1 MEATQIKVDEYA
13 TEGLRTLL
21 LAKKEIDEDYYEEW
35 NERFQTALGKI
46 VDRDTRVEKIQ
57 SEIEQDMLL
66 VGSTAIEDKL
76 QEDVAETIG
85 TMRQAGVKVWV
96 LTGDKVETAINIG
109 NSAGLLSKDMDQVI
123 IETADE
129 ANIKEKLSLI
139 ADRAA
144 L

>member
-1 MEATQIKVDEYA
+1 M
-13 TEGLRTLL
+13 
-21 LAKKEIDEDYYEEW
+21 
-35 NERFQTALGKI
+35 
-46 VDRDTRVEKIQ
+46 DRDTRVEKIQ

-144 L
+144 LQDMNEAL

>member
-1 MEATQIKVDEYA
+1 MEESQKKVDEYA

-21 LAKKEIDEDYYEEW
+21 LAKKDVDEDYYEEW
-35 NERFQTALGKI
+35 NERFQSALGKI

-57 SEIEQDMLL
+57 SEIEQGMWL

-76 QEDVAETIG
+76 QDDVAETIVALK
-85 TMRQAGVKVWV
+85 QAGVKVWV

-109 NSAGLLSKDMDQVI
+109 NSAGLLSKDMDQVV

-129 ANIKEKLSLI
+129 NDIK
-139 ADRAA
+139 
-144 L
+144 

>member
-1 MEATQIKVDEYA
+1 M
-13 TEGLRTLL
+13 
-21 LAKKEIDEDYYEEW
+21 
-35 NERFQTALGKI
+35 
-46 VDRDTRVEKIQ
+46 DRDTRVEKIQ

-96 LTGDKVETAINIG
+96 LTGDKVETAVNIG

-129 ANIKEKLSLI
+129 THIKEKLSLI

>member
-1 MEATQIKVDEYA
+1 MEETQKKVDEYA

-21 LAKKEIDEDYYEEW
+21 LAKKDVDEDYYEEW
-35 NERFQTALGKI
+35 NERFQSALGKI

-57 SEIEQDMLL
+57 SEIEQGMWL

-76 QEDVAETIG
+76 QDNVAETIVALK
-85 TMRQAGVKVWV
+85 QAGVKVWV

-109 NSAGLLSKDMDQVI
+109 NSAGLLSKDMDQVV

-129 ANIKEKLSLI
+129 NDIK
-139 ADRAA
+139 
-144 L
+144 